1 AVHALA
7 AQARSL
13 EWDVTVV
20 DDGGQASDHP
30 FPELVRT
37 SIDLTDLG
45 IGSSTAIVV
54 ATQGHYDDVALR
66 AALATDAGYIGM
78 VSAEKRASSVLE
90 LLREEGVGA
99 AQLARIHAPA
109 GLDLGVINNAEIAV
123 AVLADLVARRA
134 SGQLRAVAQAAPPRE
149 ETDPVCGMTVFVDD

>member
-1 AVHALA
+1 ADGAPRLLFLGPPEEARDHTRDGTRTVPMACESEGALEIYLEPYLPTPQLVIFGRSPAVHALA
-7 AQARSL
+7 PPARSL
-13 EWDVTVV
+13 EGDATVV
-20 DDGGQASDHP
+20 DDGRQASDHP
-30 FPELVRT
+30 FPELVRS

-99 AQLARIHAPA
+99 AQLARI
-109 GLDLGVINNAEIAV
+109 
-123 AVLADLVARRA
+123 
-134 SGQLRAVAQAAPPRE
+134 
-149 ETDPVCGMTVFVDD
+149 